1 MSFSGKE
8 YLEFTENVKAQN
20 SSCNQ
25 SLHWTRVAESF
36 VAFLQKH
43 ELDKENALREY
54 VKAYNFLGD
63 DVTDEVRG
71 KRKKDYIFFFF
82 ILNKVLHGTKLKG
95 FLKLRNKN

>member
-1 MSFSGKE
+1 MSFLGKE
-8 YLEFTENVKAQN
+8 YLEFTENVKSQN
-20 SSCNQ
+20 ISRNQ
-25 SLHWTRVAESF
+25 SLHWTYVAESF
-36 VAFLQKH
+36 VAFLQKY
-43 ELDKENALREY
+43 ELNKDNALREY
-54 VKAYNFLGD
+54 LKVYNFLGE